1 MSADLKK
8 VALDEVFLLGS
19 LIKIGE
25 VSALYAAPNVGKTLM
40 TIALL
45 IDSIRLGRINP
56 ALVYCVNA
64 DDNLNGL
71 IQKLRIADEFDF
83 HMLAEGHLDFKVT
96 DLPDLMDEAIANDQ
110 ARGVVMIIDTAK
122 KVTNLM
128 DKTRVSNFTALMR
141 RFVGAGGTIVALAHI
156 NKKHGADNSPIYAGT
171 SDVVDDADCA
181 YTLDV
186 LDSSDPVE
194 KVVVFKNIKRRG
206 NNAQTAC
213 YRYSGEPE
221 LSYEALLASVSPVD
235 ESQLQTI
242 RREADLQSDT
252 AAIKATIT
260 VIQEGIETKM
270 KLADAVADRAGISKR
285 AALKVIEKYTGTDP
299 AKHRWSYEV
308 RERGAKFYTLLPK
321 SDD

>member
-1 MSADLKK
+1 

-25 VSALYAAPNVGKTLM
+25 VSALYAAPNVDKTLM

-141 RFVGAGGTIVALAHI
+141 RFVGAGVSADELPRLFAADLYGAVCVSVDAGLPRHAVTAKVL
-156 NKKHGADNSPIYAGT
+156 ADN
-171 SDVVDDADCA
+171 
-181 YTLDV
+181 
-186 LDSSDPVE
+186 
-194 KVVVFKNIKRRG
+194 
-206 NNAQTAC
+206 
-213 YRYSGEPE
+213 
-221 LSYEALLASVSPVD
+221 
-235 ESQLQTI
+235 
-242 RREADLQSDT
+242 QSNL
-252 AAIKATIT
+252 
-260 VIQEGIETKM
+260 G
-270 KLADAVADRAGISKR
+270 
-285 AALKVIEKYTGTDP
+285 
-299 AKHRWSYEV
+299 
-308 RERGAKFYTLLPK
+308 
-321 SDD
+321 